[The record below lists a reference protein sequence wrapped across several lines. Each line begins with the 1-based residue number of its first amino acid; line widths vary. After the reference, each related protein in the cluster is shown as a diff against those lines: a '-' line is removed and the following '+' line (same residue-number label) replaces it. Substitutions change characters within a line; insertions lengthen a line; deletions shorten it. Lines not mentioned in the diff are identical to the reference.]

1 MQKKSII
8 DVLQGPKY
16 GTYGCFCESVC
27 KQEIIY
33 SLSSD
38 VYLVISLLI
47 QKRHRPTWQHELQT
61 NQKVVWYQIKQ
72 KNKNDLILTLFNYLP
87 QQPTKNNRNLG
98 KPQKIMKW
106 WPKLHKYI
114 LRTTTLTKS
123 LNIWQNPKTKQ
134 HKMP

>member
-1 MQKKSII
+1 MYKRLCMEVIRDDSFIFLIKPILFLQKKSII
-8 DVLQGPKY
+8 DILQGPKY

-38 VYLVISLLI
+38 VYLVISLLV
-47 QKRHRPTWQHELQT
+47 QKRYRPTWQHELQT

-98 KPQKIMKW
+98 RSQKMYEMVAK
-106 WPKLHKYI
+106 
-114 LRTTTLTKS
+114 TT
-123 LNIWQNPKTKQ
+123 
-134 HKMP
+134 